1 MSLDPLIADILG
13 YCGSDDALSI
23 CATLRS
29 SGFGKNGWGGR
40 IRTYG
45 TLYQKQLPY
54 RLATPQRCGLGTMQR
69 GTVQGENRKNMIS
82 FSKIS
87 LHPLCFGIGL
97 AGDRLQ
103 KRDFAESTTGRM
115 VSQRPD

>member
-1 MSLDPLIADILG
+1 
-13 YCGSDDALSI
+13 
-23 CATLRS
+23 
-29 SGFGKNGWGGR
+29 
-40 IRTYG
+40 
-45 TLYQKQLPY
+45 
-54 RLATPQRCGLGTMQR
+54 MQR